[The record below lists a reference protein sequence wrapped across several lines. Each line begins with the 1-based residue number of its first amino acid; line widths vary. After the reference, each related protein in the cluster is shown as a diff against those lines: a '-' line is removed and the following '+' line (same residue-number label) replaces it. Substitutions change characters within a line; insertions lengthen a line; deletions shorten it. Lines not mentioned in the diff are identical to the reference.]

1 VNKYLVLIYG
11 DEQVWDAASDEWGAE
26 NERRHGEFAAEAGDA
41 LLGGFEL
48 QRTSAALS
56 IRVGD
61 AGAPQVT
68 DGPFL
73 ESKEVV
79 GGYYLVQAPNIVE
92 AARLASLIPEA
103 SAAVGGVEIRPVL
116 MSEGSAS

>member
-11 DEQVWDAASDEWGAE
+11 DEHVWDVASDEWNAE

-41 LLGGFEL
+41 LLGGYEL
-48 QRTSAALS
+48 QRTASAVT
-56 IRVGD
+56 IRADD
-61 AGAPQVT
+61 AGEPQVT

-79 GGYYLVQAPNIVE
+79 GGYYLVEARNVEE

-116 MSEGSAS
+116 MPGGSAS